1 MKEILTIAF
10 IVLCNILF
18 AQNNEN
24 VYKVIL
30 KNGSIIKGF
39 EVERNESFLKI
50 RTYEGHLM
58 VFDWDDIA
66 DYKKEIDD
74 VIGINNK
81 IKTFTLINLSSVQFV
96 FGSFLLYP
104 SLGID
109 ATYGIR
115 HHGRFHHGVGL
126 SATISPDYSRLY
138 LPFTSSLMFYNKIHI
153 RKIGSTPYFGYS
165 PMIRLWT
172 AKMHLWNDVVNYNKP
187 LEQFI
192 ELGYH
197 FDNPAKKSKKN
208 ISLGYTI
215 GQNSFDR
222 SSVSYDDLEWRYNYS
237 ITFKFG
243 WQL

>member
-30 KNGSIIKGF
+30 HNGSVIKGF
-39 EVERNESFLKI
+39 EVERNEVFLKI

-74 VIGINNK
+74 ITEMNK
-81 IKTFTLINLSSVQFV
+81 KIETFTLINLSYVQFA
-96 FGSFLLYP
+96 LLPP

-115 HHGRFHHGVGL
+115 HHGRFHHGLGL
-126 SATISPDYSRLY
+126 NTTISADYSGLY
-138 LPFTSSLMFYNKIHI
+138 LPFTSSLMVYNKVHI
-153 RKIGSTPYFGYS
+153 RQSGSTPFFGYS

-172 AKMHLWNDVVNYNKP
+172 AKMNFWNDVVNYSKP

-215 GQNSFDR
+215 GQNSFAR